1 MSKPKPDHLVRLRY
15 FYCLVGDTM
24 SGEPEY
30 ITFNTDMGWIGV
42 LGSTKGLLRAT
53 LPQPSAQE
61 AHQLLGDSVNYAVWS
76 SRLFEDLMER
86 LRAYFSGRKAIF
98 ADKLDLS
105 GTTPFQRGVWEITRL
120 IPYGETR
127 SYAWV
132 AEQVKRPRTVR
143 AVGQALA
150 RNPLPVIV
158 PCHRVLN
165 IDGKLGGYTGGIEMK
180 RQLLFLEAAASSK

>member
-1 MSKPKPDHLVRLRY
+1 
-15 FYCLVGDTM
+15 M
-24 SGEPEY
+24 SGELRY
-30 ITFNTDMGWIGV
+30 ITFNTSMGWMGV
-42 LGSTKGLLRAT
+42 LDSAKGLLRTT
-53 LPQPSAQE
+53 LPQRSAQE
-61 AHQLLGDSVNYAVWS
+61 AHQLLGASVNYATWS
-76 SRLFEDLMER
+76 PRWFAGLMER
-86 LRAYFSGRKAIF
+86 LRSYFGGHKAAFPDRLDFSGAT
-98 ADKLDLS
+98 S
-105 GTTPFQRGVWEITRL
+105 FQREVWEVTRL

-132 AEQVKRPRTVR
+132 AEQIKRPGAVR

-180 RQLLFLEAAASSK
+180 KQLLFLEASASSR